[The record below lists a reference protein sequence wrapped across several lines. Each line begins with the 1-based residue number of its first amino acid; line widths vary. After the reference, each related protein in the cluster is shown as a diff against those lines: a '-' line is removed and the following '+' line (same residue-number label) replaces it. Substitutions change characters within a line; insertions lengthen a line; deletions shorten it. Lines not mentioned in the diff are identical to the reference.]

1 MITIDD
7 KKRDVI
13 MVINALLWAFVLY
26 ACWAGAINK
35 DSQLIYYGLLASAF
49 IVVCFYLMG
58 AVTNDKMAI
67 PVLIFPVIANCVCWL
82 VAFTIAYQT
91 KGQKMDFIL
100 GMHPGMFAMIIIFW
114 VGTMICTSLSF
125 GLFFNKYYLPDE
137 KWAEFEKEVAQLEK
151 IH

>member
-7 KKRDVI
+7 KIRDVI
-13 MVINALLWAFVLY
+13 MIIMAVLWAFVLY
-26 ACWAGAINK
+26 ACWAGALNK
-35 DSQLIYYGLLASAF
+35 DIQLIYWGMLACAF

-58 AVTNDKMAI
+58 AVTNEKMSYA
-67 PVLIFPVIANCVCWL
+67 VLIFPVIFNCVCWL
-82 VAFTIAYQT
+82 IAFTMAYQT
-91 KGQKMDFIL
+91 RGQKMDFIL

-114 VGTMICTSLSF
+114 VGTMLATSLSL

-137 KWAEFEKEVAQLEK
+137 KWNEFEKEVSQLEK